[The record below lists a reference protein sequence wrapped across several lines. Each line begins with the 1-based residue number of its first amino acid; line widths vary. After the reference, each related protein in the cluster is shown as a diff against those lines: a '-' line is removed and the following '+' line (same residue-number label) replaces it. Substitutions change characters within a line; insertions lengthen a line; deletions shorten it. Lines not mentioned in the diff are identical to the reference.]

1 MNAYRVPLESTSI
14 KYIVTA
20 ITLYLCLQKIFIK
33 LNNKSIYIV
42 NAPDGIPPIF
52 LVWYVNMPGGIK
64 FKRASIIP

>member
-1 MNAYRVPLESTSI
+1 MTLNITSYMCIILLQMNAYRVPLESTSI

-52 LVWYVNMPGGIK
+52 LV
-64 FKRASIIP
+64 